1 MNVFAWLRPRAGHP
15 WIALGLAAIA
25 VLPAAAAAQS
35 GPEIMQK
42 HRQVHRVKDEE
53 EQLLLRLVSKSG
65 AVKER
70 RVTRFT
76 MNGADDL
83 NKILIRFLAPRDVEN
98 TALLTWEAKDGND
111 DQWLYLPATRNPK
124 RIAAAGKKNRFMGT
138 DFTYEDLRPEN
149 LAVHTYTAAGAEA
162 IDGQDC
168 WVIESMPANE
178 RVAADTA
185 YRKRRL
191 WIRKDNYAL
200 GQAGVLRQAGPAR
213 EDRDASQ
220 ARQRGG
226 HGVAVQRVRDAGRP
240 ERNQDRRG
248 RGAPRRRPRPEGRLL
263 QRGRAHEGRLV
274 ATPPPPHGS
283 PAPVDVRTAAPRGR
297 GGRRPDR
304 ARRCPH
310 PQAARWT
317 PPPRASWWRTTPR
330 GSCTSR

>member
-1 MNVFAWLRPRAGHP
+1 MNVLALLRQPTGHL
-15 WIALGLAAIA
+15 WIALGLAAVA
-25 VLPAAAAAQS
+25 VLPTAVAAQS
-35 GPEIMQK
+35 GPEIMKK

-149 LAVHTYTAAGAEA
+149 LPVHVYRLGAEA

-168 WVIESMPANE
+168 WVLLVAGQTLDVGVVYLGGALDPDATNHVEV
-178 RVAADTA
+178 RVMNGAEPVPGAQVTA
-185 YRKRRL
+185 TSTL
-191 WIRKDNYAL
+191 AGALVAL
-200 GQAGVLRQAGPAR
+200 GAWEKQPGGTVVRVKTDAKGVALF
-213 EDRDASQ
+213 DRLPPNFYDFFSEAELT
-220 ARQRGG
+220 RGG
-226 HGVAVQRVRDAGRP
+226 
-240 ERNQDRRG
+240 
-248 RGAPRRRPRPEGRLL
+248 
-263 QRGRAHEGRLV
+263 
-274 ATPPPPHGS
+274 S
-283 PAPVDVRTAAPRGR
+283 
-297 GGRRPDR
+297 
-304 ARRCPH
+304 
-310 PQAARWT
+310 
-317 PPPRASWWRTTPR
+317 
-330 GSCTSR
+330 

>member
-1 MNVFAWLRPRAGHP
+1 MNVFARLCPRAGYP
-15 WIALGLAAIA
+15 WIVLALAAIA

-35 GPEIMQK
+35 GPEIMRK
-42 HRQVHRVKDEE
+42 HRPVHRVKDEE

-70 RVTRFT
+70 RVARFT

-83 NKILIRFLAPRDVEN
+83 NKVLMRFLAPRDVEN

-149 LAVHTYTAAGAEA
+149 LAVHTYTSAGAEA

-168 WVIESMPANE
+168 WVIESVPANE

-200 GQAGVLRQAGPAR
+200 VKREYYDKQGRLEKIESLRKHVSVAGTAWRSNEFEMQDVQNGTKTVVVVERRAV
-213 EDRDASQ
+213 DRRLKDEFFSEAELT
-220 ARQRGG
+220 RGG
-226 HGVAVQRVRDAGRP
+226 
-240 ERNQDRRG
+240 
-248 RGAPRRRPRPEGRLL
+248 
-263 QRGRAHEGRLV
+263 
-274 ATPPPPHGS
+274 S
-283 PAPVDVRTAAPRGR
+283 
-297 GGRRPDR
+297 
-304 ARRCPH
+304 
-310 PQAARWT
+310 
-317 PPPRASWWRTTPR
+317 
-330 GSCTSR
+330 